1 MTLIHFNKYGARGK
15 CPSFLL
21 AQLCCALLLLLL
33 MGNEAFAAYQAD
45 LMVRLANEG
54 DSSYVGAGIFETTA
68 VIQSKSQGSYSGYP
82 AQFRVQVKNAGD
94 QADSFVLTGPA
105 SGSGFTVSY
114 RDQGGVE
121 RAAQFAAGGYRTEAL
136 APGASAVLLVQVT
149 LDRFTQGASYRVPIT
164 AVSVADPAGA
174 DQVKT
179 ETVACGL
186 TAAVTVSAPPDGS
199 GAPGSLV
206 IYPYTVT
213 NVGNAVNS
221 FALSLESGSPW
232 PWTLYADDGAG
243 GGIAGDGVRQTG
255 ETNRCVS
262 TGPLAPGAS
271 HRFFLAIAIPESGSD
286 GARADARLAVT
297 GEGASGNDQVTTTAL
312 AAVLTLSD
320 GVRNLSKGGI
330 FASTVDAVPGDLLQ
344 YRMAI
349 TNSGSAPATAV
360 RVESPLPAG
369 LKLKPD
375 SLVVALATDG
385 EAAPCPAAHC
395 GRAWGTAGS
404 IVALLGEGASE
415 TIGGSLPPGKTV
427 YLFFK
432 AQVE

>member
-1 MTLIHFNKYGARGK
+1 MTLVHLNKYGARVK
-15 CPSFLL
+15 RPSFLL
-21 AQLCCALLLLLL
+21 AQLCCALLFLLL
-33 MGNEAFAAYQAD
+33 MGKEAFAAYQAD

-54 DSSYVGAGIFETTA
+54 DSSYAGAGIFETTA

-94 QADSFVLTGPA
+94 QTDSFVLTGPA
-105 SGSGFTVSY
+105 AGSGFTVSY

-121 RAAQFAAGGYRTEAL
+121 RAAQFASGGYRTQSL
-136 APGASAVLLVQVT
+136 APGASVVLLVQVT
-149 LDRFTQGASYRVPIT
+149 LSRFTPGASYRVPVT
-164 AVSVADPAGA
+164 AVSAGDPAGA

-186 TAAVTVSAPPDGS
+186 AAAVTVSAPPDGS

-206 IYPYTVT
+206 LYPYTVT

-221 FALSLESGSPW
+221 FALSLEGGAPW
-232 PWTLYADDGAG
+232 PGILYADDGAG
-243 GGIAGDGVRQTG
+243 GGIAGDGVRQPG
-255 ETNRCVS
+255 EENRCVS
-262 TGPLAPGAS
+262 TGPLPPGAS
-271 HRFFLAIAIPESGSD
+271 HRFFLAVAIPESGSD
-286 GARADARLAVT
+286 GARADARLTVT

-312 AAVLTLSD
+312 AAVLSLVD
-320 GVRNLSKGGI
+320 GVRNLTKGGI
-330 FASTVDAVPGDLLQ
+330 FASAVDAVPGDLLQ

-349 TNSGSAPATAV
+349 TNSGSAPAKAV

-369 LKLKPD
+369 LKLTPD
-375 SLVVALATDG
+375 SMVVTLAADG
-385 EAAPCPAAHC
+385 EGAPCPAAQC
-395 GRAWGTAGS
+395 GRAWGGEGN
-404 IVALLGEGASE
+404 IVALLGEGAGDAV
-415 TIGGSLPPGKTV
+415 GGSLPPGKTL